1 MLTEERSGRSLA
13 NTFPFQQQSQSHQFH
28 SVQQQQQQQQFSTPI
43 YSASSDQAPLLVQ
56 NPLRA
61 RGASIGQQQQH
72 FQQHQQQV
80 GIIVS
85 TLFSFLR
92 SFYRNVFFNDSCSA
106 SILLVDYIKDGQIFD
121 LIKYEINDVTYSSY
135 NTGVPAR
142 GTVRAETAAKFPRPA
157 ILPGASTATTFSANT
172 ICLSACL
179 STTTR
184 SSSFYSITHS
194 DI

>member
-1 MLTEERSGRSLA
+1 MLIEERSGRSLA

-28 SVQQQQQQQQFSTPI
+28 SAQQQQQQFSTPI

-85 TLFSFLR
+85 TLFF
-92 SFYRNVFFNDSCSA
+92 V
-106 SILLVDYIKDGQIFD
+106 
-121 LIKYEINDVTYSSY
+121 
-135 NTGVPAR
+135 
-142 GTVRAETAAKFPRPA
+142 
-157 ILPGASTATTFSANT
+157 
-172 ICLSACL
+172 LS
-179 STTTR
+179 
-184 SSSFYSITHS
+184 
-194 DI
+194 